1 MLPRPC
7 NHKIPLDNHHPMN
20 GAAVASVTCLR
31 VRNIDLPEVVI
42 VYGTTVLQYDPK
54 GFRVLFDDCHSVETI
69 VVGLFSE
76 ETKRDERDGLHA
88 ADPLET
94 TYVDFPSYGM
104 QFSMTVTPPDP
115 GDLLRILESLQI
127 QPRGFGGSSG
137 FGMRPAEPP
146 RNPLASRTVVWTSDI
161 DQTRA
166 ARMAGMRV
174 MTIHPHKDD
183 LADAYVPDLDRLC
196 VEDIATPGSFWLNP
210 PHPRDDLGN
219 RVDPYRFTTKMQST
233 TKNQSSD
240 DSSTTM
246 GMNEIDPDEFAAIL
260 ADIDPL

>member
-1 MLPRPC
+1 
-7 NHKIPLDNHHPMN
+7 
-20 GAAVASVTCLR
+20 
-31 VRNIDLPEVVI
+31 
-42 VYGTTVLQYDPK
+42 
-54 GFRVLFDDCHSVETI
+54 
-69 VVGLFSE
+69 
-76 ETKRDERDGLHA
+76 
-88 ADPLET
+88 
-94 TYVDFPSYGM
+94 
-104 QFSMTVTPPDP
+104 
-115 GDLLRILESLQI
+115 
-127 QPRGFGGSSG
+127 
-137 FGMRPAEPP
+137 
-146 RNPLASRTVVWTSDI
+146 
-161 DQTRA
+161 
-166 ARMAGMRV
+166 MAGMRV

-210 PHPRDDLGN
+210 PHPRDDFGN